1 MQLDQMP
8 LKWLEVMLADPRFI
22 DITDFVQEQI
32 HIKKGIK

>member
-1 MQLDQMP
+1 
-8 LKWLEVMLADPRFI
+8 MLADPRFI